1 MQSIVPTSTRTHE
14 HTSTRAHEHTSTRAH
29 DTQPIPPQKNLTIR
43 GNTSPATAQK
53 YVTKTPRCASLP
65 RHTATQA
72 PTVSSIIPA
81 AHTKKGR
88 ALPAAPQKTPHPTP
102 PRQTHEDMPNTTN
115 TATERARD
123 AGPSEQPLGGFA
135 TIDPRHAGDTPQ
147 RSAYGS
153 NSPKPPTNTSH
164 NTTTNRRRQAEHDQH
179 CHIKDPPAHRRATTP
194 PSTQPPR
201 HTTTQAPTVS
211 SIIPAAHTKKG
222 RALPAAPQKT
232 PHPTPPRQTHEDMP
246 NTTNTATERAR
257 DAGPS
262 EQPLGGFAT
271 IDPRHAGD
279 TPQRSAYGS
288 NSPQATNKNKPH
300 HPDKQTKHV
309 EDGQHCHLKS
319 TRRRPSRATTRGVL
333 RP

>member
-1 MQSIVPTSTRTHE
+1 MYGADVNTFGGWGKAASGLPLQQCGRWSQRAHE

-29 DTQPIPPQKNLTIR
+29 DTQPIPIPPQKNLTIR

-72 PTVSSIIPA
+72 PTGGSIIPA
-81 AHTKKGR
+81 AHTEAR
-88 ALPAAPQKTPHPTP
+88 RTQHAAAQKTPRHEPARPNRRPLHPKNPMSP
-102 PRQTHEDMPNTTN
+102 PFHRGELHF
-115 TATERARD
+115 
-123 AGPSEQPLGGFA
+123 EQPHGGFCDHRPLHGHA
-135 TIDPRHAGDTPQ
+135 ALALPSNHTGGFTTIDHRHADDTPQ

-153 NSPKPPTNTSH
+153 NSPKPPTKTNHT
-164 NTTTNRRRQAEHDQH
+164 TTTNTRRQAEHDQH
-179 CHIKDPPAHRRATTP
+179 SHIKDPPAHRRATTP

-262 EQPLGGFAT
+262 EQPLGGFC
-271 IDPRHAGD
+271 DHRP
-279 TPQRSAYGS
+279 P
-288 NSPQATNKNKPH
+288 
-300 HPDKQTKHV
+300 
-309 EDGQHCHLKS
+309 
-319 TRRRPSRATTRGVL
+319 TRRRHAATQRL
-333 RP
+333 W